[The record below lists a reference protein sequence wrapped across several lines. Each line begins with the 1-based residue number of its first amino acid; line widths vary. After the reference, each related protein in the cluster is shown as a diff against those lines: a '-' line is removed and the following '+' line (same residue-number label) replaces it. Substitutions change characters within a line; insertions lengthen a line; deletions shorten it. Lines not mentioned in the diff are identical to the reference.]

1 MSFKMGVRKQSGAV
15 RNKVTNQMPKANA
28 CIGQEGI
35 GKESVAF
42 LVNEYQLYE
51 LKNLSKIF
59 SVMFFVL
66 AKTNKN

>member
-15 RNKVTNQMPKANA
+15 RNKVTNQMPKADT